1 MISVNKMKVKW
12 IVLVLISGLV
22 ACGAV
27 ENSRYRNTVMLE
39 KPPVLALQKAPKNAV
54 IDDSIEPKKQIGGLD
69 EKVVFLDESPSKLLL
84 KLPVIDA
91 WRLLGT
97 AMRQSDMKVTDY
109 DKAKHLYYV
118 SYKSQG
124 MLSGIVGFLNKDVS
138 EVIYL
143 LTLEPKDD
151 ETVIRATLASNHEQ
165 RESANNNP
173 DGVYEN
179 PAEDSNGLIEHLF
192 HVLRDDVKTE

>member
-1 MISVNKMKVKW
+1 MKNGLV
-12 IVLVLISGLV
+12 ILVLSIGLA
-22 ACGAV
+22 ACGSV
-27 ENSRYRNTVMLE
+27 ENSRYRDTAMLE
-39 KPPVLALQKAPKNAV
+39 KPPTLALQKTPQNV
-54 IDDSIEPKKQIGGLD
+54 VVDDSIEPKKQVGGLD
-69 EKVVFLDESPSKLLL
+69 EKVVLLDENTKKLVL
-84 KLPVIDA
+84 KQSISEA
-91 WRLLGT
+91 WRTVGT
-97 AMRQSDMKVTDY
+97 ALRQSDMKVTDY

-124 MLSGIVGFLNKDVS
+124 MLNGLVGFLNKEAS

-143 LTLEPKDD
+143 LTLESKDA
-151 ETVIRATLASNHEQ
+151 ETLISATLASNHEQ

-179 PAEDSNGLIEHLF
+179 PAEDSDGLIEHLY

>member
-1 MISVNKMKVKW
+1 MKNTVC
-12 IVLVLISGLV
+12 ILVLAGGLV
-22 ACGAV
+22 ACGSA
-27 ENSRYRNTVMLE
+27 ENSRYRDTATLE
-39 KPPVLALQKAPKNAV
+39 KPPILALQKTPVNTV
-54 IDDSIEPKKQIGGLD
+54 IDDSVEPKKQIGGLD
-69 EKVVFLDESPSKLLL
+69 EKVVLLDESPKKLHL
-84 KLPVIDA
+84 KLPIMEA
-91 WRLLGT
+91 WRTLGT
-97 AMRQSDMKVTDY
+97 ALRQSDMKVTDY

-124 MLSGIVGFLNKDVS
+124 MLNGLVGFLNKDAS

-143 LTLEPKDD
+143 LALEPKDG
-151 ETVIRATLASNHEQ
+151 ETLINATLASNHEQ

-179 PAEDSNGLIEHLF
+179 PTEDSNGLIEHLY

>member
-1 MISVNKMKVKW
+1 MKNGLV
-12 IVLVLISGLV
+12 VLVFTSGLV

-27 ENSRYRNTVMLE
+27 ENSRYRDTAMLE
-39 KPPVLALQKAPKNAV
+39 KPPILALQKNTIV
-54 IDDSIEPKKQIGGLD
+54 DDSVEPKKQIGGLD
-69 EKVVFLDESPSKLLL
+69 EKIVLLDENSKKLLL
-84 KLPVIDA
+84 KLPIMEG
-91 WRLLGT
+91 WRTLGT
-97 AMRQSDMKVTDY
+97 ALRQSDMKVTDY

-124 MLSGIVGFLNKDVS
+124 MLNGLVGFLNKEAS

-143 LTLEPKDD
+143 LTLESKDA
-151 ETVIRATLASNHEQ
+151 ETLISATLASNHEQ

-179 PAEDSNGLIEHLF
+179 PAEDSDGLIEHLY

>member
-1 MISVNKMKVKW
+1 MKVKW
-12 IVLVLISGLV
+12 IFLVLISGLV

-39 KPPVLALQKAPKNAV
+39 KPPVLALQKTPKNAV
-54 IDDSIEPKKQIGGLD
+54 IDDSIEPKKQLGGLD